1 MAYDE
6 TFAEMLR
13 ADLEHTPGL
22 SEKRMFGGLVFLRD
36 GNMLVV
42 LRGKGGAMA
51 RVGAEQT
58 AAALQ
63 IDGVT
68 PTQMR
73 GREMTGFVTLD
84 DEVLDDDDRRLS
96 LIAMA
101 QRFVASLPP
110 KA

>member
-22 SEKRMFGGLVFLRD
+22 SEKRMFGGLVFLRE
-36 GNMLVV
+36 GNMLFA

-51 RVGAEQT
+51 RVGANQM
-58 AAALQ
+58 AAALA

-68 PTQMR
+68 PTEMN
-73 GREMTGFVTLD
+73 GRAMGGFVTLD
-84 DEVLDDDDRRLS
+84 DEALDDDARRLP

>member
-13 ADLEHTPGL
+13 TDLEHTPGL
-22 SEKRMFGGLVFLRD
+22 TEKRMFGGLVFLRE
-36 GNMLVV
+36 GNMLFV

-51 RVGAEQT
+51 RVGADQT
-58 AAALQ
+58 EAALT

-73 GREMTGFVTLD
+73 GRAMTGFVTLE
-84 DEVLDDDDRRLS
+84 DEVLDDDDRRAQ